1 MIIRI
6 ITIFPDMFTS
16 SLNYGNLKR
25 SMNSGKVEI
34 SVHDLRDY
42 TFDKHR
48 TVDDTAFGGGAGMVM
63 KPEPFFNCVETLS
76 KEEEKKPFVILTSP
90 QGRVLD
96 QGLVEQLK
104 EKEIIYILCG
114 RYEGVDNRVSD
125 YLVDEEVSIGDY
137 ILSGGEIPAMTIADS
152 ITRLIPG
159 VLGSQESVDYDNF
172 SQKFQ
177 WKLKGPVYTKPQNFK
192 GLKVPKVL
200 LSGNHKEIEKWRK
213 LQSNKRSSIRRP
225 DLSKG

>member
-104 EKEIIYILCG
+104 EKE
-114 RYEGVDNRVSD
+114 
-125 YLVDEEVSIGDY
+125 
-137 ILSGGEIPAMTIADS
+137 
-152 ITRLIPG
+152 
-159 VLGSQESVDYDNF
+159 NF
-172 SQKFQ
+172 N
-177 WKLKGPVYTKPQNFK
+177 TH
-192 GLKVPKVL
+192 KV
-200 LSGNHKEIEKWRK
+200 
-213 LQSNKRSSIRRP
+213 
-225 DLSKG
+225 